1 MADLVSVNTI
11 NITSV
16 TRYGGYIINAMTF
29 LNAMIL
35 YMDNTDYL
43 ANLTSADYKHVYN
56 AFEINSF

>member
-1 MADLVSVNTI
+1 MVDLVSVNTI

-16 TRYGGYIINAMTF
+16 TRYGGSITDEMTF

-43 ANLTSADYKHVYN
+43 ANLTTADY
-56 AFEINSF
+56 